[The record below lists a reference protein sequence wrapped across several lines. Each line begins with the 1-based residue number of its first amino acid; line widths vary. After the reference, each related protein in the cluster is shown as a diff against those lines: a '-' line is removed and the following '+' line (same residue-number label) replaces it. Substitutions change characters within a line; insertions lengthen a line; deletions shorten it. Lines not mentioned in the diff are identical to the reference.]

1 MQNSHGELRT
11 ERSCK
16 RIIPAFVRQEVCVF
30 VEGKLKVVCACLL
43 CNR

>member
-16 RIIPAFVRQEVCVF
+16 ESYRHFLFGRKSVL
-30 VEGKLKVVCACLL
+30 LKE
-43 CNR
+43 